1 MYSLIKIPKPKP
13 YSINTRSDSAPMTK
27 PTSLKFYILNYHH
40 KSSNKPTHRSNLTIY
55 QQTPSISF
63 RVSNG
68 GEEKLKKKKKEKE
81 KKRKKKKRENARFLT
96 ISLRAISFSL

>member
-1 MYSLIKIPKPKP
+1 
-13 YSINTRSDSAPMTK
+13 MTK
-27 PTSLKFYILNYHH
+27 PTSLEFYILNYHH

-68 GEEKLKKKKKEKE
+68 REEKLKKKKK
-81 KKRKKKKRENARFLT
+81 KKKGKCEISYNQLEGYLILT
-96 ISLRAISFSL
+96 LERRNCSSFSPI

>member
-27 PTSLKFYILNYHH
+27 PTSLEFYILNYHH

-55 QQTPSISF
+55 QQTRSISF

-68 GEEKLKKKKKEKE
+68 GEEKLKKKK
-81 KKRKKKKRENARFLT
+81 KKKKRENARFLT